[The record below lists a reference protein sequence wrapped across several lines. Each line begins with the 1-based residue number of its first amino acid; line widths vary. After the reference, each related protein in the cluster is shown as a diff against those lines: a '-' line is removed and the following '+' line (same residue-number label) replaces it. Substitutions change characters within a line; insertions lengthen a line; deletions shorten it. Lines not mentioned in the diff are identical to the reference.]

1 MIENNDKNL
10 IPHEALTISNRKSS
24 IDERKARRKQL
35 NLREN
40 LSPQ

>member
-1 MIENNDKNL
+1 MLMENPDKNNNEDHSS
-10 IPHEALTISNRKSS
+10 PERKSS

-40 LSPQ
+40 LSP